1 MQEEG
6 SCIAIRCRLLLLRI
20 PHLLHS
26 QMSSNQEPRE
36 QARHCKNQQVPVNQR
51 QSPLQPQTVV
61 QLTMAA
67 CGATENMSGN
77 VRSLQV
83 CLMSLSSCQPS
94 CRTRA
99 APYFLSR
106 RAGTVSCCGGCLST
120 SSAPWLREALHDPA
134 DGEALQA
141 GSQPAKRAQKVAL
154 THLDEEEDGEG

>member
-36 QARHCKNQQVPVNQR
+36 QARHCKNQQVSVNQR

-83 CLMSLSSCQPS
+83 CLMSLSSCQSS
-94 CRTRA
+94 CCTRA
-99 APYFLSR
+99 APYFAVKESR
-106 RAGTVSCCGGCLST
+106 NSFMLWWMSLHKLST
-120 SSAPWLREALHDPA
+120 MAK
-134 DGEALQA
+134 
-141 GSQPAKRAQKVAL
+141 GSLA
-154 THLDEEEDGEG
+154 